1 MDKQEPTFGKPEL
14 SEIEFRPRSGRKSQ
28 RSTVEDSNMW
38 LKVVIEAAV
47 LVAIAMGLI
56 EWNAR
61 RQAAAFTAE
70 LTRPMTPEE
79 AAKHERWEAEM
90 AAETAREL
98 AEVRREIWI
107 EPQPRQ
113 IHREPLRPGQR
124 CMQGRRIERIE
135 GGWRDIPNSPC

>member
-1 MDKQEPTFGKPEL
+1 
-14 SEIEFRPRSGRKSQ
+14 
-28 RSTVEDSNMW
+28 MW
-38 LKVVIEAAV
+38 LKVAIGAAA

-79 AAKHERWEAEM
+79 AARHERWQAEM
-90 AAETAREL
+90 EAETAREL
-98 AEVRREIWI
+98 AQVQREIWI

-135 GGWRDIPNSPC
+135 GGWRDIPNAPC